1 MKYVEVFVLCVM
13 CMRTR
18 PGMCNHL
25 LLDMQGR
32 GSSCDEVCLIALCW
46 SMLLCEVLF
55 LSYVLFFLCVFV
67 FWHLVMSSLVGVLSL
82 IGHHDRCIV
91 QICNLSYLFR

>member
-13 CMRTR
+13 CMCTR

-32 GSSCDEVCLIALCW
+32 GSSCDVISGGRAV
-46 SMLLCEVLF
+46 SDQ
-55 LSYVLFFLCVFV
+55 
-67 FWHLVMSSLVGVLSL
+67 SSRLMHCSDL
-82 IGHHDRCIV
+82 
-91 QICNLSYLFR
+91 